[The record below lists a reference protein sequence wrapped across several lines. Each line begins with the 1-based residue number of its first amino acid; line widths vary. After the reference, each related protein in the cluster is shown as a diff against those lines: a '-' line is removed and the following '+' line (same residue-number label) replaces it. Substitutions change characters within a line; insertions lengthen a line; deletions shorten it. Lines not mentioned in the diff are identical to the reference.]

1 MDKENYVIPNRTIP
15 ENYKNKDIE
24 ICLGIDEAGRGP
36 VLGPMVYGCAYYP
49 FLDDQNLKKKYGFDD
64 SKKLTDPKRQKIFDR
79 MMNSD
84 DLFYDVEIIMPQ
96 DISNKMLRRS
106 KYNLNTISNDAAL
119 DLLNRRLKDNINITK
134 VIKIVKT
141 YIIRYLL
148 ILLVSHLIIRH
159 YSKNIILQ
167 IITELKL
174 NTLLNQKLIQLIH
187 LFQQLQLQQK

>member
-167 IITELKL
+167 VITELKL